1 MSTQLES
8 LLAQQLQRMHELRV
22 GAHDLACV
30 VADEVWDKF
39 EAEIEDATAD
49 SFMFDMAVSTQTALA
64 SMLALSYDDA
74 FERHVLGFF
83 EKQLATLRAAGVSQ
97 DDFDCGMID
106 LKGLRKGMKLRCH
119 ASELIQ
125 QAIERAKPGFIG
137 LLFLSRDPCSESWE
151 REHRDNA
158 RRLRS
163 RLYELRGDVVVMM
176 CEETSAVIQ
185 AARLAYIDMLERLG
199 SQCSKAVTV

>member
-1 MSTQLES
+1 MNAQLEN
-8 LLAQQLQRMHELRV
+8 LLAQQLQCMHELRV

-39 EAEIEDATAD
+39 EAEIEEATAD
-49 SFMFDMAVSTQTALA
+49 SFMFDMAASTQAAL
-64 SMLALSYDDA
+64 SNILALGYDEA
-74 FERHVLGFF
+74 FERHVLSFF
-83 EKQLATLRAAGVSQ
+83 DKQLGKLRETGLIQ
-97 DDFDCGMID
+97 GDFDCGMID
-106 LKGLRKGMKLRCH
+106 LKGLRKGMKLRRH
-119 ASELIQ
+119 ASDLINQ
-125 QAIERAKPGFIG
+125 VIERAKPGLIG
-137 LLFLSRDPCSESWE
+137 LLFLSRDPRSESWE

-185 AARLAYIDMLERLG
+185 AARLAYIDMLERRASGTNAAL
-199 SQCSKAVTV
+199 V